1 MAGDKEETLSGSI
14 TDTELTSMRNVAGEL
29 QAVLSVIEY
38 AQQKGIKKAVICY
51 AYEGIEK
58 WYTGEWKAKKAFT
71 QSYRNRL
78 HLADMQIEFQKVK
91 ANSGIDL
98 NERVDKLAK
107 SACGM

>member
-38 AQQKGIKKAVICY
+38 AQQKGIKKAVIY
-51 AYEGIEK
+51 YDYEGIEK

-78 HLADMQIEFQKVK
+78 HLVDMQIEFQKVK
-91 ANSGIDL
+91 AHSGIDL

>member
-51 AYEGIEK
+51 DYEGIENGIQANGK
-58 WYTGEWKAKKAFT
+58 QRKLSHSRTVTACTSQICKSNSKK
-71 QSYRNRL
+71 
-78 HLADMQIEFQKVK
+78 
-91 ANSGIDL
+91 
-98 NERVDKLAK
+98 
-107 SACGM
+107 